1 MQLKRGFTLV
11 ELMVTIAVVAIIT
24 TIAIPSFQNM
34 ILRQNLNKS
43 TRELVSVLN
52 NARAQA
58 ALQRRDVEVVLE
70 TEINNAGV
78 APDTSVLFHWMP
90 SGQAVLKAGSPTTIT
105 FQLNGLVKDS
115 AGNTSF
121 VICDQ
126 INNAKLSRT
135 VSISKM
141 GVIQQPVEG
150 NCS

>member
-1 MQLKRGFTLV
+1 
-11 ELMVTIAVVAIIT
+11 
-24 TIAIPSFQNM
+24 
-34 ILRQNLNKS
+34 
-43 TRELVSVLN
+43 
-52 NARAQA
+52 
-58 ALQRRDVEVVLE
+58 
-70 TEINNAGV
+70 
-78 APDTSVLFHWMP
+78 
-90 SGQAVLKAGSPTTIT
+90 LKAGSPTTIT